1 MLSIFGQ
8 RQGDEQGSLWEA
20 GFSFCDYFILVL
32 LLEGVEVR
40 PVELLFDL
48 VLESNGRA

>member
-1 MLSIFGQ
+1 MLSNFGQ

-20 GFSFCDYFILVL
+20 DFSFCDNFILVL

-40 PVELLFDL
+40 PVGLLFGL
-48 VLESNGRA
+48 VLVSNTRA